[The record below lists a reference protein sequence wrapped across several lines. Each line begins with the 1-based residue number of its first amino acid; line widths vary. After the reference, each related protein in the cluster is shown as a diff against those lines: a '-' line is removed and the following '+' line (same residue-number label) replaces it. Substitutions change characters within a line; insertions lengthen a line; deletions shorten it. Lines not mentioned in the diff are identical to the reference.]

1 MEGGGDGVS
10 EMIMCSFQRIVNK
23 WLRQRRGQPAGH
35 AGLETCLIAKPWES
49 EFVGPDASIE
59 RAMCDDGRRG
69 DAPTGIPLPGQD
81 PGGKKT
87 ACPGAKAGFCLKSMA
102 RPGTDAR
109 ARACVSTKP
118 PKGRG

>member
-1 MEGGGDGVS
+1 MEGEGDGVS

-23 WLRQRRGQPAGH
+23 WLRQPSQPAGH
-35 AGLETCLIAKPWES
+35 AGLETCLIAKTWAS
-49 EFVGPDASIE
+49 EFVGSDAWIE

-102 RPGTDAR
+102 SPGTDAR